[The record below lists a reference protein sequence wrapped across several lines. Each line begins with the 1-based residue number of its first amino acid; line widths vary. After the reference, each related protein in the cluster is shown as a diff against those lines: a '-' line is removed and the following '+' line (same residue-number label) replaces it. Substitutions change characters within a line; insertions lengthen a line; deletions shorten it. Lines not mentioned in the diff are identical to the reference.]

1 LRQARAGETAISHL
15 GSDRRGQ
22 LIERDIQPLA
32 RHLFSS
38 QLVMARGVSEVDR
51 LSCCAFVFMDE
62 AAEDVAAVELPR
74 CG

>member
-1 LRQARAGETAISHL
+1 MQQAVKAAKAVNHNGHPLRSGVPVE
-15 GSDRRGQ
+15 
-22 LIERDIQPLA
+22 
-32 RHLFSS
+32 
-38 QLVMARGVSEVDR
+38 ARGVSEVDR